1 MLYLLYRQTTVCG
14 SVVKQCLC
22 CLGPYLWWL
31 LLSMSSFQLIRIW
44 EEGLMKILM
53 VAPEYPA
60 TFWSFKYALPFVN
73 RKTSLPPL
81 GLLTVSSMLPA
92 HWEKRLVDISSGP
105 LEDKD
110 ILWADWVFVG
120 AMLVQRKSAQE
131 VILRAKSL
139 GKKVDAGGQ
148 LFTTGYQD
156 FIGVDTFVL
165 NEGEPS
171 IDEFVADLTAGNAK
185 PFYTSDIKPDITKTP
200 IPDWSLLNMKHYASM
215 AMQVSRGCPFDCEFC
230 DIVVINGRVPRVK
243 TPEQVVRELDSLYDA
258 GWRGSL
264 FIVDDNFIGNKSK
277 VKEILRSIKQWM
289 KEKKRP
295 FTLYTEAS
303 INLADDQELMTL
315 MQEANFNSVFV
326 GIETPSQE
334 ALLSCGK
341 VQNLGKDLT
350 EKVKILQRNGL
361 QVQAGFILGFDSD
374 THKIFDDMIA
384 FVQKT
389 GIVTAMVGMLNA
401 LPETKL
407 YKRLHDAGRLLHKP
421 SDGNNTDFTINF
433 VPKMDTKLL
442 VEGYKKVLNS
452 IFGPEKYY
460 TRIITFLKEY
470 KATAKETRSS
480 FFSKVNAVVSA
491 VWKLGI
497 LEKGKRHFWRLMI
510 WTTFKKPELLPD
522 AIALAICGFHFRA
535 VLIHD
540 MPGMKA

>member
-1 MLYLLYRQTTVCG
+1 
-14 SVVKQCLC
+14 
-22 CLGPYLWWL
+22 
-31 LLSMSSFQLIRIW
+31 
-44 EEGLMKILM
+44 MKILM

-92 HWEKRLVDISSGP
+92 HWEKRLVDISAGQ
-105 LEDKD
+105 LKDED
-110 ILWADWVFVG
+110 ILWADWVFVS
-120 AMLVQRKSAQE
+120 AMIVQKKSAQE
-131 VILRAKSL
+131 VINRAKAL
-139 GKKVDAGGQ
+139 GKKVAAGGPV
-148 LFTTGYQD
+148 FTTGYRD
-156 FIGVDTFVL
+156 FNNVDTFVI
-165 NEGEPS
+165 NEGESS
-171 IDEFVADLTAGNAK
+171 IKEFAADLEAGRTRQIYSSNE
-185 PFYTSDIKPDITKTP
+185 KPDITKTP
-200 IPDWSLLNMKHYASM
+200 VPDWSLLNMKHYASM

-230 DIVVINGRVPRVK
+230 DIIVINGRVPRVK
-243 TPEQVVRELDSLYDA
+243 TPEQVIREFDSLYNA

-264 FIVDDNFIGNKSK
+264 FIVDDNFIGNKAK

-289 KEKKRP
+289 GEKKRP

-341 VQNLGKDLT
+341 VQNVGKDLS

-374 THKIFDDMIA
+374 THRIFDDMIA

-401 LPETKL
+401 LPETRL
-407 YKRLHDAGRLLHKP
+407 YKRLEEAGRLLQKP
-421 SDGNNTDFTINF
+421 SDGNNTDFSLNF
-433 VPKMDTKLL
+433 IPKMDPKLL

-470 KATAKETRSS
+470 KATAKETRHN
-480 FFSKVNAVVSA
+480 FISKVNAVISA

-510 WTTFKKPELLPD
+510 WTVFKKPALLAD
-522 AIALAICGFHFRA
+522 AIALAICGFHFRV
-535 VLIHD
+535 VLTNQVSGI
-540 MPGMKA
+540 